1 METENNR
8 KIKKW
13 LSEVEDKTLALPE
26 FQRRM
31 VWDYEKC
38 ESLLEAIIQ
47 KNPIGVFLLLE
58 IDSNNPPFEIR
69 FIEGADVALKGQTTF
84 LLLDGQQR
92 ITSLFRAFNENNEQN
107 VFYVKFKIS
116 TTQSIEFDGIQT
128 INRGTKSTAKIIG
141 QPQEECKKNYIP
153 ATILNPTAGSNLIND
168 WIGKAELVNDTG
180 QIKEFCEK
188 IKKTISDTIIPH
200 FHLERMTSPESAI
213 DIYLKLNTQSVV
225 LTPFYE
231 AVGKMYSETKP
242 RRSLLKII
250 QDLELKVPLIRQM
263 ESTDPDNL
271 FLKVAC
277 LKQNKTPTEGS
288 YKNLNFTD
296 IYRDRKSIINGIKW
310 AVNFMNG
317 LGINKGKQLPSSIP
331 LRVLP
336 AIHKSFESQPD
347 SRKSTARK
355 IINRYVWHAFFTR
368 QYEKSANTRLKKDFD
383 EIKRLIEANRMTGG
397 LEIFKLDAPSKEDV
411 EKARWPGNKE
421 ILGRAV
427 LLACQL
433 DGAVDVETGSRL
445 SYPNEEDWNLD
456 HIFPRAKLRK
466 IGIYPNRALNYM
478 LLKPATN
485 KRFSDDLP
493 GMRIKKLQDRVRRET
508 GEPLPDQEIK
518 KRYGKQLVST
528 RAFNILLS
536 LDNED
541 ISDEDL
547 KSAYHKFIDERAKS
561 VKKRIEKLLKDGEL

>member
-1 METENNR
+1 MKTHND
-8 KIKKW
+8 KTIVQW
-13 LSEVEDKTLALPE
+13 LSDAENKTLALPE

-31 VWDYEKC
+31 VWDYQKC
-38 ESLLEAIIQ
+38 ETLLEAIIRE
-47 KNPIGVFLLLE
+47 NPIGIFLLLE
-58 IDSNNPPFEIR
+58 IDSNVPPFEIR
-69 FIEGADVALKGQTTF
+69 FIEGINDAHEGRTTF

-107 VFYVKFKIS
+107 VFYVKFKES
-116 TTQSIEFDGIQT
+116 TTQSIEFDGIQA
-128 INRGTKSTAKIIG
+128 IKRGTKVAAKIIG

-153 ATILNPTAGSNLIND
+153 ATILNPTSRGNLIND

-188 IKKTISDTIIPH
+188 IKKTIGDTVIPY
-200 FHLERMTSPESAI
+200 FHLERATLAESAI

-231 AVGKMYSETKP
+231 AVGKMYSETSH
-242 RRSLLKII
+242 SLLKII
-250 QDLELKVPLIRQM
+250 QNLESQVPLIRQM
-263 ESTDPDNL
+263 ESNDPDNL

-288 YKNLNFTD
+288 YKKLDFTD
-296 IYRDRKSIINGIKW
+296 IYRDRKSIIKGIKW
-310 AVNFMNG
+310 TVDFMNR
-317 LGINKGKQLPSSIP
+317 LGVNKGKQLPSSIP
-331 LRVLP
+331 LRALP
-336 AIHKSFESQPD
+336 AIHKSLESQSD

-355 IINRYVWHAFFTR
+355 IINRYVWHAFFTK
-368 QYEKSANTRLKKDFD
+368 QYEKSASTRLKTDFD
-383 EIKRLIEANRMTGG
+383 ELKRSIEANRMTGD
-397 LEIFKLDAPSKEDV
+397 LEIFKLGSPSKEDV
-411 EKARWPGNKE
+411 EKALWPGQKE

-433 DGAVDVETGSRL
+433 DGAIDIETGARL

-456 HIFPRAKLRK
+456 HIFPRARLKK
-466 IGIYPNRALNYM
+466 IGIYPDRALNCM
-478 LLKPATN
+478 LLNPATN
-485 KRFSDDLP
+485 KRFSDYLP
-493 GMRIKKLQDRVRRET
+493 GTRIKDLQDRVRRET
-508 GEPLPDQEIK
+508 GEPLHDQEIK
-518 KRYGKQLVST
+518 KRYEKQLVSVG
-528 RAFNILLS
+528 AFNILLS

-547 KSAYHKFIDERAKS
+547 KSAYDKFIDDRAER